1 MRAFWATALAILAAL
16 LVQTA
21 LGRLLPM
28 QARVFDPF
36 LLVVVYCGLTGGE
49 VHGMLAGAAAGWVQ
63 DVHFGVRIEGLAGL
77 SKVLV
82 GFGVGVGST
91 RFHLGEPAARLLV
104 LMVATIV
111 DALLFGQLAQVFD
124 VQAYELS
131 PLGLIAR
138 AVVNGAVGMVVFETV
153 DRQRRRWALH
163 R

>member
-1 MRAFWATALAILAAL
+1 MRVFWTALAILAAL
-16 LVQTA
+16 LLQTA
-21 LGRLLPM
+21 LGRVMPM
-28 QARVFDPF
+28 QARIFDPF

-63 DVHFGVRIEGLAGL
+63 DVHFGGRILGLSGL
-77 SKVLV
+77 SKLLV

-111 DALLFGQLAQVFD
+111 DAVLFGQLAQVFD

-131 PLGLIAR
+131 PVGLTAR
-138 AVVNGAVGMVVFETV
+138 ALVNGAVGMVVFETM
-153 DRQRRRWALH
+153 DRQMRRWAP
-163 R
+163 RA

>member
-1 MRAFWATALAILAAL
+1 MKAFWTALALLAAL

-21 LGRLLPM
+21 LGRVMPL

-49 VHGMLAGAAAGWVQ
+49 THGMLAGAAAGWVQ
-63 DVHFGVRIEGLAGL
+63 DVHFGVRVVGLSGL
-77 SKVLV
+77 SKLLV

-131 PLGLIAR
+131 PLGLVVR
-138 AVVNGAVGMVVFETV
+138 AVVNGAVGMVVFETM
-153 DRQRRRWALH
+153 DRQLRRWAP
-163 R
+163 RS

>member
-1 MRAFWATALAILAAL
+1 MRTAFWTAMAILAAL

-49 VHGMLAGAAAGWVQ
+49 AHGMLAGAAAGWVQ

-82 GFGVGVGST
+82 GYGVGVGST

-111 DALLFGQLAQVFD
+111 DAVLFGQLAQVFD

-131 PLGLIAR
+131 PLGLVVR
-138 AVVNGAVGMVVFETV
+138 AVVNGAVGMVVFEAV
-153 DRQRRRWALH
+153 DRQRRRWTA
-163 R
+163 RR

>member
-1 MRAFWATALAILAAL
+1 MRVFWTALALLAAL
-16 LVQTA
+16 LAQTA
-21 LGRLLPM
+21 LGRVMPM

-63 DVHFGVRIEGLAGL
+63 DVHFGGRILGLSGL
-77 SKVLV
+77 SKLLV

-91 RFHLGEPAARLLV
+91 RFHLGEPGARLLV

-111 DALLFGQLAQVFD
+111 DAVLFGQLAQVFD

-131 PLGLIAR
+131 PVGLIVR
-138 AVVNGAVGMVVFETV
+138 ALVNGAVGMVVFETM
-153 DRQRRRWALH
+153 DRQMRRWAP
-163 R
+163 RA

>member
-1 MRAFWATALAILAAL
+1 MRVFWTALAILAAL
-16 LVQTA
+16 LAQTA
-21 LGRLLPM
+21 LGRVMPM

-63 DVHFGVRIEGLAGL
+63 DVHFGGRILGLSGL
-77 SKVLV
+77 SKLLV
-82 GFGVGVGST
+82 GFGIGVGST

-111 DALLFGQLAQVFD
+111 DAVLFGQLAQVFD

-131 PLGLIAR
+131 PLGLIVR
-138 AVVNGAVGMVVFETV
+138 ALVNGAVGMVVFETM
-153 DRQRRRWALH
+153 DRQRRRWAS
-163 R
+163 RA

>member
-1 MRAFWATALAILAAL
+1 MRVFWTALALIAAL
-16 LVQTA
+16 LAQTA
-21 LGRLLPM
+21 LGRVMPM

-63 DVHFGVRIEGLAGL
+63 DVHFGGRILGLSGL
-77 SKVLV
+77 SKLLI

-91 RFHLGEPAARLLV
+91 RFHLGEPGARLLV

-111 DALLFGQLAQVFD
+111 DAVLFGQLARVFD

-138 AVVNGAVGMVVFETV
+138 AVVNGAVGMVVFETM
-153 DRQRRRWALH
+153 DRQRRRWAP
-163 R
+163 RA

>member
-1 MRAFWATALAILAAL
+1 MRVFWTALAVLAAL

-21 LGRLLPM
+21 LGRVMPM

-36 LLVVVYCGLTGGE
+36 LLVVVYCGLAGGE
-49 VHGMLAGAAAGWVQ
+49 THGMLAGAAAGWVQ
-63 DVHFGVRIEGLAGL
+63 DVHFGGRVLGLSAL

-111 DALLFGQLAQVFD
+111 DAVLFGQLAQVFD

-131 PLGLIAR
+131 PLGVVVR
-138 AVVNGAVGMVVFETV
+138 AVVNGAVGMVVFETM
-153 DRQRRRWALH
+153 DRQSRRWAA
-163 R
+163 RS